1 MARTAWRRSPFA
13 DGALA
18 FFPSLPVTGLLS
30 GYADRIGS
38 R

>member
-1 MARTAWRRSPFA
+1 MARTARRRPPFA
-13 DGALA
+13 GGALA
-18 FFPSLPVTGLLS
+18 SFPSLPVTGLLS